1 MALEMRPNDNA
12 REGRPSVWIFSG
24 QSVVL
29 LVIGVGLSLVLFR
42 IANAL
47 WGFETVPSLV
57 IGIVPLASITAF
69 VAFFVNGKPESYAL
83 DLALLQVFR
92 MQRWIYVTGIV
103 DLPPEFWVR
112 RKPPRH
118 PSEFILKPQK

>member
-1 MALEMRPNDNA
+1 MALELRPNDNA

-42 IANAL
+42 VANAL
-47 WGFETVPSLV
+47 WGFDTVPSLV
-57 IGIVPLASITAF
+57 IGIMPLALITAF

-92 MQRWIYVTGIV
+92 MQRWLYVTGIV
-103 DLPPEFWVR
+103 DRPPEFWVR
-112 RKPPRH
+112 GKCPRH
-118 PSEFILKPQK
+118 PREFTQNPKS

>member
-1 MALEMRPNDNA
+1 MALQLRPNDNA
-12 REGRPSVWIFSG
+12 REGKPSVWIFSG

-42 IANAL
+42 VANAL
-47 WGFETVPSLV
+47 WGFDTVPSLV
-57 IGIVPLASITAF
+57 IGIMPLALITAF

-92 MQRWIYVTGIV
+92 MQRWLYVIGIV
-103 DLPPEFWVR
+103 DRPPGFWVR
-112 RKPPRH
+112 GKCPRH
-118 PSEFILKPQK
+118 P

>member
-1 MALEMRPNDNA
+1 MALVMRPNDNA
-12 REGRPSVWIFSG
+12 REGKPSVWIFSG

-29 LVIGVGLSLVLFR
+29 LVIGVGLSLLLFR
-42 IANAL
+42 MANAL

-57 IGIVPLASITAF
+57 IGVMPLALITGF

-83 DLALLQVFR
+83 DLALLQAFR
-92 MQRWIYVTGIV
+92 IQRWLYGTGIV
-103 DLPPEFWVR
+103 DRPPEFWVH

-118 PSEFILKPQK
+118 PREFTTNPKN

>member
-42 IANAL
+42 VANAL
-47 WGFETVPSLV
+47 WGLETVPSLL
-57 IGIVPLASITAF
+57 IGVVPLALVTAF

-92 MQRWIYVTGIV
+92 IQRWLYSTGII
-103 DLPPEFWVR
+103 DRPPEFWVR
-112 RKPPRH
+112 GKGPRH
-118 PSEFILKPQK
+118 PREFTINPKD

>member
-1 MALEMRPNDNA
+1 MALQLRPNDNA

-29 LVIGVGLSLVLFR
+29 LVIGVGLGLVLFR

-47 WGFETVPSLV
+47 WGLETVPSLI
-57 IGIVPLASITAF
+57 IGILPLTLITAF

-83 DLALLQVFR
+83 DLMLLQAFR
-92 MQRWIYVTGIV
+92 IQRWLYLTGLV
-103 DLPPEFWVR
+103 DRPPEFWMR
-112 RKPPRH
+112 GKPPRH
-118 PSEFILKPQK
+118 PREFTLNRQN

>member
-1 MALEMRPNDNA
+1 MALQLRPNDNA

-42 IANAL
+42 VANAL
-47 WGFETVPSLV
+47 WGFETIPSLV
-57 IGIVPLASITAF
+57 IGIMPLALITAF

-92 MQRWIYVTGIV
+92 IQRWLYVIGIV
-103 DLPPEFWVR
+103 DRPPEFWVR
-112 RKPPRH
+112 GKCPRH
-118 PSEFILKPQK
+118 PREFSANPKD

>member
-1 MALEMRPNDNA
+1 
-12 REGRPSVWIFSG
+12 VWIFSG

-29 LVIGVGLSLVLFR
+29 LVVGVGLSLMLFR
-42 IANAL
+42 VANVL

-57 IGIVPLASITAF
+57 IGIMPLALITTF

-83 DLALLQVFR
+83 DLALLQIFR
-92 MQRWIYVTGIV
+92 IQRWLYLTGVV
-103 DLPPEFWVR
+103 DRPPEFWVR

-118 PSEFILKPQK
+118 PREFTANPQD

>member
-42 IANAL
+42 MANAF
-47 WGFETVPSLV
+47 WGFETFPSLV
-57 IGIVPLASITAF
+57 IGIVPLALITAF

-83 DLALLQVFR
+83 DLMLLNAFR
-92 MQRWIYVTGIV
+92 IQRWLYLTGII
-103 DLPPEFWVR
+103 DQQPEFWVR

-118 PSEFILKPQK
+118 PREFTLNRQN

>member
-1 MALEMRPNDNA
+1 MALEMRANDNA

-42 IANAL
+42 VANAL

-57 IGIVPLASITAF
+57 IGIMPLALITAF
-69 VAFFVNGKPESYAL
+69 VACFVNGKPESYAL
-83 DLALLQVFR
+83 DLTLLQIFR
-92 MQRWIYVTGIV
+92 IQRWLYVTGIV
-103 DLPPEFWVR
+103 DRPPEFWVR

-118 PSEFILKPQK
+118 PREFTANPKS

>member
-1 MALEMRPNDNA
+1 MALEMRANDNA

-24 QSVVL
+24 RSVVL
-29 LVIGVGLSLVLFR
+29 LVIGVGLSLTLFR
-42 IANAL
+42 VANAL

-57 IGIVPLASITAF
+57 IGIIPLGLITAF

-92 MQRWIYVTGIV
+92 IQRRLYLTGII
-103 DLPPEFWVR
+103 DRPPEFWVR
-112 RKPPRH
+112 GKPPRH
-118 PSEFILKPQK
+118 PREFTLNPQN

>member
-1 MALEMRPNDNA
+1 MALQLRPNDNA

-57 IGIVPLASITAF
+57 IGIMPLALITAF
-69 VAFFVNGKPESYAL
+69 VALFVNGKPESYAL
-83 DLALLQVFR
+83 DLAFWGAFRLQSWLYLV
-92 MQRWIYVTGIV
+92 GII
-103 DLPPEFWVR
+103 DRSPQFWVR
-112 RKPPRH
+112 GKAPRH
-118 PSEFILKPQK
+118 PIEFSSKGK